1 MVFSFVKLSAGSKKK
16 TALLYYWQPA
26 DDQITTA

>member
-1 MVFSFVKLSAGSKKK
+1 MVFSFVKLSAGSKK